1 MRSLIFPSTGSK
13 ATSSVMPA
21 AVIRP
26 AFCRTAALYQR
37 EFCPLYAR
45 TYSAS
50 STTTDQI
57 HVRVPYVLPSSRNGE
72 MCRSSASAI
81 LRSSSFDH
89 VIIDS
94 PRPYLPSAHGV
105 SAIDNECVTD
115 YETSARAAKPKDRSG
130 DLFRP
135 TKSPDRLIF
144 HDLFHSFWFT
154 GQHA

>member
-81 LRSSSFDH
+81 LRSSSFNH
-89 VIIDS
+89 VVIMGPLRD
-94 PRPYLPSAHGV
+94 RRTEVLVGHEEKLGLPLSGRSAARCV
-105 SAIDNECVTD
+105 RDNEPPAPQYST
-115 YETSARAAKPKDRSG
+115 RR
-130 DLFRP
+130 
-135 TKSPDRLIF
+135 
-144 HDLFHSFWFT
+144 
-154 GQHA
+154 